1 MAAARK
7 SRDTMN
13 GAESLIRTLVDC
25 GVEVC
30 FANPGTSEMHLVAA
44 LDRVQGMRAILGL
57 HENTVT
63 GAADGYGRMRDKPA
77 LALLHLGVGFANG
90 LTGLQGARRAM
101 SPVVALVG
109 EHPRAHLPH
118 DGPNVMDIPALA
130 RTVSHHVKTAES
142 ARTLALDGA
151 KAAAE
156 ALAPPGGV
164 ATLICPSDAA
174 WDEGALPVAP
184 MRLPKVQ
191 AVPEVRVQEAAEA
204 LKGARKSVLFLDGLT
219 LRGAALEAAGRIAAA
234 TGALLMCPM
243 FYARMR
249 RGAGAVAVHRL
260 PYFPEEAAK
269 ALAGVDCL
277 VLAGAKPPVN
287 FFAYPG
293 QASTPV
299 SSETRVSLLAAPEED
314 ATGAL
319 LALADALHA
328 PTEPGL
334 RQPAARTPSPRG
346 KLDPSTVGAGVAAYL
361 PEEAIIVDEGVTSGF
376 AAQQLTA
383 GAALHDSL
391 QVTGG
396 AVGAGLSLAVGAAV
410 ACPSRKVV
418 CLHGD
423 GGAVS
428 AVQALWTMARE
439 NLDVTTV
446 IFANC
451 AYLILNYEF
460 MRLGMESVSG
470 KAPQLF
476 DLARP
481 ALDWVKIAQG
491 LGVEAT
497 RVENAEGFADQ
508 FGAAM
513 RGKGPRLIEVPL

>member
-1 MAAARK
+1 
-7 SRDTMN
+7 MN
-13 GAESLIRTLVDC
+13 GAESLIRTLVNC

-30 FANPGTSEMHLVAA
+30 FTNPGTSEIHLVAA
-44 LDRVQGMRAILGL
+44 LDRVQDMRAILGL
-57 HENTVT
+57 HENIVS
-63 GAADGYGRMRDKPA
+63 GAADGYGRMCDKPA
-77 LALLHLGVGFANG
+77 LALLHLGVGLANG
-90 LTGLQGARRAM
+90 LTGLHGARRAT

-109 EHPRAHLPH
+109 EHPRAHLPY
-118 DGPNVMDIPALA
+118 DGPNVMNIEALA
-130 RTVSHHVKTAES
+130 RTVSRHVKTAES

-151 KAAAE
+151 RAVAE

-164 ATLICPSDAA
+164 ATLVCPSDAA
-174 WDEGALPVAP
+174 WSEDALPVAP
-184 MRLPKVQ
+184 LRVSKADGVSEGRVQ
-191 AVPEVRVQEAAEA
+191 AAAEA
-204 LKGARKSVLFLDGLT
+204 LKAARQSVLFLDGQS
-219 LRGAALEAAGRIAAA
+219 LREPALEAAGRIAAA
-234 TGALLMCPM
+234 TGTSLMCPM
-243 FYARMR
+243 FYPRMR
-249 RGAGAVAVHRL
+249 RGAGTVTVQRL
-260 PYFPEEAAK
+260 PYFPEEAAN
-269 ALAGVDCL
+269 ALSGIDCL

-293 QASTPV
+293 QASTPL
-299 SSETRVSLLAAPEED
+299 SSDTRIALLAAPEED

-319 LALADALHA
+319 VALADALRA
-328 PTEPGL
+328 PREPAL

-346 KLDPSTVGAGVAAYL
+346 NLDPSTVGAAVAAFL

-383 GAALHDSL
+383 GAAPHDNL

-396 AVGAGLSLAVGAAV
+396 AVGAGLSLAVGCAV

-446 IFANC
+446 IFANRS
-451 AYLILNYEF
+451 YLILNYEF

-491 LGVEAT
+491 LGVEAS
-497 RVENAEGFADQ
+497 RVESAETFADQ
-508 FGAAM
+508 FAAAM
-513 RGKGPRLIEVPL
+513 RKRGPRLIEVPL